1 MLSSSLISLI
11 VDNQWHIFSFVTFV
25 TRCCYLYYLF
35 FLCLETIELI
45 NMKTRE
51 LLLLCL
57 FSFISMSVN
66 AGQYQ
71 KNERKIRLEKHDSK
85 NSPEKA
91 GRSTIPFEVFAYLN
105 SDYELISVDLKST
118 ADVEVSVTSLF
129 TNETILSDSYSTSTS
144 EIILNLAGLL
154 NEGEAYRI
162 EITIGDTVLY
172 GDFTY

>member
-1 MLSSSLISLI
+1 MKNLTWQNPEQL
-11 VDNQWHIFSFVTFV
+11 FVAQ
-25 TRCCYLYYLF
+25 
-35 FLCLETIELI
+35 ELI
-45 NMKTRE
+45 NK
-51 LLLLCL
+51 
-57 FSFISMSVN
+57 V
-66 AGQYQ
+66 
-71 KNERKIRLEKHDSK
+71 KSK
-85 NSPEKA
+85 CCGIK
-91 GRSTIPFEVFAYLN
+91 AYLN